1 MRPRRVASHLARLRL
16 SQRQDTSAATQAPC
30 RPRVRLTRKLRC
42 AAPRHPAR
50 RMWKQMLSVVR
61 DGRRK
66 STCMLSF
73 PICPLFSLRSE
84 NSGVLA
90 AKKRLR
96 QSPEPGG
103 ATLGG
108 AVPVPVAEAE
118 KGAAG
123 PAAPASAPAAWRC
136 AAILSARSWCPCP
149 CSCSDAR
156 EPVRLLFS
164 FLSND
169 KKP

>member
-50 RMWKQMLSVVR
+50 LMWKQMLSVVR

-108 AVPVPVAEAE
+108 AVPVPSQKQKRRRRSCRARVRACSLAVRSHSQRSVVVPMPLLVQRRSRA
-118 KGAAG
+118 GA
-123 PAAPASAPAAWRC
+123 P
-136 AAILSARSWCPCP
+136 
-149 CSCSDAR
+149 
-156 EPVRLLFS
+156 S
-164 FLSND
+164 FLL
-169 KKP
+169 P

>member
-84 NSGVLA
+84 NSGVLHGGQEKTPSKSRA
-90 AKKRLR
+90 RRSNTWWSRTRTRCRSRKRRRRSRRARARACSLAVR
-96 QSPEPGG
+96 SHSQRSVVVPMPLLVQRRSRAG
-103 ATLGG
+103 A
-108 AVPVPVAEAE
+108 P
-118 KGAAG
+118 
-123 PAAPASAPAAWRC
+123 
-136 AAILSARSWCPCP
+136 
-149 CSCSDAR
+149 
-156 EPVRLLFS
+156 S
-164 FLSND
+164 FLL
-169 KKP
+169 P